1 MKKAVIGS
9 GLMISGMIGASSQR
23 IIDTILV
30 ANHWQIKES
39 GPDLLLTLSAAAVI
53 GGILLCLFAL
63 RER

>member
-9 GLMISGMIGASSQR
+9 GLMISGMIGVSSQR

-39 GPDLLLTLSAAAVI
+39 GPELLLALSAAVI

>member
-9 GLMISGMIGASSQR
+9 GLMISGMIGVSSQR

-39 GPDLLLTLSAAAVI
+39 GPDLLLALSAAVI